1 MQAAAQAKGWE
12 RYQSFT
18 EAVDACSLFVLV
30 PISGMKAR
38 ARWEEFGTV
47 ARPYAQEMGRLTQT
61 LAWAGSTPIDDL
73 VRTVGAAALGP
84 LVAVGSGGSLSVAHF
99 LAQTHQSLA
108 GQLARTATPAELLS
122 EPAPPSASIWLISAG
137 GGNVDINTA
146 FEGAVM
152 REPRQLAI
160 LCGRAQSPLSTAAQ
174 HHAYCDLLLF
184 EPPGGKDG
192 FLATNSLLGFA
203 ALLARS
209 YMMAT
214 ESSVDWDVVQQ
225 QITQLLSE
233 ESLARWRD
241 AVTPIWER
249 STTIVLHGPNARV
262 GAIDLES
269 KFTEAALGNLH
280 YADWRNF
287 AHGRHHWLAKRGE
300 QSAIIA
306 LIGDDDERLAERT
319 LALIPDEIPIARI
332 KLPGPPP
339 AAALGALVASLR
351 VTGWAG
357 EARGIDP
364 GQPGVPEFGRKLY
377 SLRPTRSAKIRC
389 GGAEIAAIERKAFA
403 PYATLANRGQL
414 AFWQSAYKAFN
425 SNLRK
430 AAFVGAVLDFDG
442 TIVDARNRT
451 LPPAE
456 DIMQTIIRLIENG
469 FALAIA
475 TGRGKSVRKS
485 LRDALPEALWPRVT
499 VGYYNGFEIAPLSDD
514 DTPNS
519 SARPS
524 HELAAVAS
532 RLRAQPE
539 VVLCAAQ
546 TDRAHQI
553 TLEPR
558 HALREDHLWLLAH
571 QAILSEGVSG
581 VHIVRS
587 SHSIDIIDAKRA
599 KGAVVDAMRESA
611 GDGAILCVGDRGRWP
626 GNDHELLAEPFSLS
640 VDEVSLDPATCWH
653 LGPIG
658 SRGPSVLL
666 GYLERLQLR
675 NGRFVWE

>member
-1 MQAAAQAKGWE
+1 
-12 RYQSFT
+12 
-18 EAVDACSLFVLV
+18 
-30 PISGMKAR
+30 
-38 ARWEEFGTV
+38 
-47 ARPYAQEMGRLTQT
+47 MGRLTET

-73 VRTVGAAALGP
+73 VRAVGAAALGP
-84 LVAVGSGGSLSVAHF
+84 LVAVGSGGSLSAAHF

-108 GQLARTATPAELLS
+108 GQLARTATPAELIN
-122 EPAPPSASIWLISAG
+122 EPAPRTASIWLLSAG
-137 GGNVDINTA
+137 GGNVDINAA
-146 FEGAVM
+146 FEDAVV
-152 REPRQLAI
+152 REPRQLAV
-160 LCGRAQSPLSTAAQ
+160 LCGRAKSPLSAAAR
-174 HHAYCDLLLF
+174 HHAYSDLLLF
-184 EPPGGKDG
+184 EPPAGKDG
-192 FLATNSLLGFA
+192 FLATNSLFGFA

-209 YMMAT
+209 YLIAT
-214 ESSVDWDVVQQ
+214 ESNVGWDTVRH
-225 QITQLLSE
+225 QIEQLLSE
-233 ESLARWRD
+233 EGLARWRD
-241 AVTPIWER
+241 AAAPVWKR

-339 AAALGALVASLR
+339 AVALGALVASLR
-351 VTGWAG
+351 ITGWAG

-377 SLRPTRSAKIRC
+377 SLRPAKGAEARSAV
-389 GGAEIAAIERKAFA
+389 AEIAAIERKAFA
-403 PYATLANRGQL
+403 SYRTLADRGQL
-414 AFWQSAYKAFN
+414 VFWQDAYKGFD
-425 SNLRK
+425 SKLRE
-430 AAFVGAVLDFDG
+430 AAFVGAVLDYDG
-442 TIVDARNRT
+442 TIVDARMRT
-451 LPPAE
+451 LPPAD
-456 DIMQTIIRLIENG
+456 DIMRALIRLIENG

-485 LRDALPEALWPRVT
+485 LRDGLPEALWPSVK
-499 VGYYNGFEIAPLSDD
+499 VGYYNGLEIAPLSDD
-514 DTPNS
+514 DAPDS
-519 SARPS
+519 STRPS
-524 HELAAVAS
+524 RVLAAVAS

-539 VVLCAAQ
+539 VALCAEQ

-558 HALREDHLWLLAH
+558 HALQEDHLWLLAH

-581 VHIVRS
+581 VRIVRS
-587 SHSIDIIDAKRA
+587 SHSIDIIDAMRA
-599 KGAVVDAMRESA
+599 KGAVVDAVRESV

-653 LGPIG
+653 LGPVG

-675 NGRFVWE
+675 NGRFIWE